1 MESKGRIFSGVKPTG
16 KLHLGHY
23 IGILLNW
30 EKLQYEYDCIFSV
43 VDLHALTDPVKVKD
57 NLQENIYHVLA
68 MFIACGIDPLK
79 AHIMLQSENSDHA
92 FLSWILQNYI
102 GYGQVKR
109 MTQFKDQY
117 QKHNVTNG
125 LFNYPILMAAD
136 ILLYDCAYV
145 PVGIDQKQHLELARD
160 MVDRFNS
167 IYGQQGF
174 KSPSPLIN
182 KVGSKVK
189 LLSDPSKK
197 MSKSDNNEKGIIFL
211 LDKKED
217 VISKISRAVT
227 DGENKIK
234 YDEANKPGVSNL
246 MQIYSSIGEIEISE
260 IEKKYENLSYQDFK
274 KDLIDIV
281 WNRLDKIQNKYYS
294 IIDDK
299 EYLNS
304 VLDSGLE
311 YSLFLSNKKVE
322 EIKKIIGLK
331 RLN

>member
-1 MESKGRIFSGVKPTG
+1 
-16 KLHLGHY
+16 
-23 IGILLNW
+23 
-30 EKLQYEYDCIFSV
+30 
-43 VDLHALTDPVKVKD
+43 
-57 NLQENIYHVLA
+57 
-68 MFIACGIDPLK
+68 
-79 AHIMLQSENSDHA
+79 
-92 FLSWILQNYI
+92 
-102 GYGQVKR
+102 

-217 VISKISRAVT
+217 VVSKISRAVT
-227 DGENKIK
+227 DGENKVK

-281 WNRLDKIQNKYYS
+281 
-294 IIDDK
+294 
-299 EYLNS
+299 
-304 VLDSGLE
+304 
-311 YSLFLSNKKVE
+311 
-322 EIKKIIGLK
+322 
-331 RLN
+331 